1 MYGWYAW
8 KRNWTWQRR
17 RSKTKLGQEGENVKE
32 ILVVGGGAA
41 GIAAALSAAEAGG
54 RVTILEGLNRPGK
67 KLLVTGNGR
76 CNLGNTQIAPE
87 CYHTARPDR
96 LKVLLK
102 QMPATLT
109 TDFFE
114 RWGLMTMADEAGRL
128 YPYCRQASMVVDV
141 LLLALQRRGVTR
153 SAFKCGPDYIDP
165 LFWDRGGFTVK
176 ISQGS
181 RWRSDA
187 LILAAG

>member
-67 KLLVTGNGR
+67 NCSLLGTGGA
-76 CNLGNTQIAPE
+76 IWAIP
-87 CYHTARPDR
+87 R
-96 LKVLLK
+96 LRRN
-102 QMPATLT
+102 AIT
-109 TDFFE
+109 
-114 RWGLMTMADEAGRL
+114 
-128 YPYCRQASMVVDV
+128 
-141 LLLALQRRGVTR
+141 RRGPI
-153 SAFKCGPDYIDP
+153 G
-165 LFWDRGGFTVK
+165 
-176 ISQGS
+176 
-181 RWRSDA
+181 
-187 LILAAG
+187 

>member
-76 CNLGNTQIAPE
+76 CNLGNTRIAPE

-114 RWGLMTMADEAGRL
+114 R
-128 YPYCRQASMVVDV
+128 
-141 LLLALQRRGVTR
+141 
-153 SAFKCGPDYIDP
+153 
-165 LFWDRGGFTVK
+165 
-176 ISQGS
+176 
-181 RWRSDA
+181 
-187 LILAAG
+187 

>member
-76 CNLGNTQIAPE
+76 CNLGNTRIAPE

-109 TDFFE
+109 TDCFE

-128 YPYCRQASMVVDV
+128 
-141 LLLALQRRGVTR
+141 
-153 SAFKCGPDYIDP
+153 
-165 LFWDRGGFTVK
+165 
-176 ISQGS
+176 
-181 RWRSDA
+181 
-187 LILAAG
+187 